1 MDEAERHAPG
11 RFLLPMLVAV
21 AAALAFNA
29 WVLDPAHFFFADDWG
44 WFERVH
50 FHPWRETI
58 HLFPVVLY
66 NDRPVG
72 ELLIRGM
79 YRLFWLRHGAW
90 NQAWL
95 AMHALNVGLLVL
107 LVRPWLPPFR
117 AALAG
122 VLAAC
127 WFSTLTAVH
136 WIGAVFD
143 LAGATLVLGT
153 MLAYQQGVLTGGRR
167 WPWLALSLV
176 LHLAAIRTK
185 EFALG
190 TVAVLAIWEF
200 VLLRQGGWRERCL
213 RLSPHALLAAVFV
226 VLYALLYREQHAALE
241 NGAYGLSLS
250 VPGVLEGVGW
260 YFAQAFYAFVPGSNE
275 THVGIGFAFAAAIVA
290 IACCSR
296 AGIAALAS
304 AAVLMAAVL
313 LLGQQRHPLYLY
325 VPHFLIAIAVC
336 APFPRRR
343 MAGIVLALLVAL
355 LVYWPV
361 HTGFLR
367 DARNFVLI
375 KGGYSKTLFY
385 DYAALAQQGKPVSP
399 VTIAVSETYFDPF
412 SWGSGDAVRLYHD
425 DDAIEVRVVA
435 LQAGVDPCAEAAG
448 SCFVEREGH
457 LARVK

>member
-275 THVGIGFAFAAAIVA
+275 THVGIGFAFAAATVA